1 MSITFPSQE
10 FDDAVAGVCHGS
22 LSDEQAKALNLLL
35 RSDPK
40 ARDEYLLRLELHARL
55 GSEPDLFAAVGDIGA
70 SQAPIEKILP
80 QHSRTLTPI
89 LGILAVAAGIAIFAV
104 VWRGEQSTPPSEETA
119 TETANRTELTS
130 NAVAMLNQVVDA
142 EWMADSEIPS
152 SGAPLEPGWLRLKSG
167 LAQVVFY
174 SGARVVIQGPTEL
187 QLISQNEASCP
198 SGQLI
203 AEVPP
208 QAQGF
213 RVQTPQAGVTDLGTS
228 FGLTVE
234 EQRTE
239 VHVFS
244 GMVELRPASDGIRKE
259 LSEGSGAVLE
269 GSQPPQ
275 PIVASQTLFAP
286 LFYLRSE
293 SVAADAER
301 FERWKEASNELNQ
314 DLTLL
319 VHLDFEGNPVSD
331 WRLRNAG
338 YPSPNVPDASIIGCQ
353 WTSGRWPQKRALEFQ
368 GVSDRVRLSVPGEF
382 ESLTLAAWVR
392 VQGLDRPIN
401 SLFMSDGFEPGTVH
415 WCIRNDGVLG
425 LTVIGDRPREY
436 QILASPP
443 AIRLDKFGMWVH
455 LAVVL
460 DGEATRVTH
469 YVDGQPVGE
478 KALRLSPP
486 FRIDSAELGNW
497 NPSGFP
503 GKDPFLVR
511 NFSGAMDEFT
521 LFSRAL
527 GGDEIRELHRSGRP
541 QSEISVPNPS
551 PPKPR

>member
-1 MSITFPSQE
+1 MIT
-10 FDDAVAGVCHGS
+10 D
-22 LSDEQAKALNLLL
+22 N
-35 RSDPK
+35 
-40 ARDEYLLRLELHARL
+40 RD
-55 GSEPDLFAAVGDIGA
+55 
-70 SQAPIEKILP
+70 
-80 QHSRTLTPI
+80 
-89 LGILAVAAGIAIFAV
+89 
-104 VWRGEQSTPPSEETA
+104 
-119 TETANRTELTS
+119 ELTS
-130 NAVAMLNQVVDA
+130 NAIAVLTQVVDA

-174 SGARVVIQGPTEL
+174 SGARVVIQGPSEL
-187 QLISQNEASCP
+187 ELISQNEVSCP
-198 SGQLI
+198 SGQII
-203 AEVPP
+203 AEIPP

-213 RVQTPQAGVTDLGTS
+213 RVRTPQAGVTDLGTS

-244 GMVELRPASDGIRKE
+244 GIVELRLASDGIRQE

-269 GSQPPQ
+269 GSQSPQ
-275 PIVASQTLFAP
+275 LIVASQTLFAP
-286 LFYLRSE
+286 LFYLKSE

-301 FERWKEASNELNQ
+301 FERWREASNELNQ
-314 DLTLL
+314 DSSLL
-319 VHLDFEGNPVSD
+319 VHLDFEGGAVSD

-338 YPSPNVPDASIIGCQ
+338 YPNPNVPDASIIGCQ

-382 ESLTLAAWVR
+382 ASLTLAAWVR

-401 SLFMSDGFEPGTVH
+401 SLIMSDGFEPGTVH
-415 WCIRNDGVLG
+415 WCVRNDGVLG
-425 LTVIGDRPREY
+425 LTVIGERPREY

-443 AIRLDKFGMWVH
+443 AIRLDQFGMWIH

-460 DGEATRVTH
+460 DGEAMRVTH

-497 NPSGFP
+497 NPSGFL

-511 NFSGAMDEFT
+511 NFSGAMDEFM
-521 LFSRAL
+521 LFARAL
-527 GGDEIRELHRSGRP
+527 APVEIRTLYTTGNPTGATAE
-541 QSEISVPNPS
+541 PNTN
-551 PPKPR
+551 

>member
-1 MSITFPSQE
+1 MSMAFPSRE
-10 FDDAVAGVCHGS
+10 FDDAVAAVCHGAA
-22 LSDEQAKALNLLL
+22 SDEQAKALNLLL
-35 RSDPK
+35 RSDAD

-55 GSEPDLFAAVGDIGA
+55 GSEPDLFAAVEDSGA
-70 SQAPIEKILP
+70 SQAPIENILP
-80 QHSRTLTPI
+80 QPSRRPRQI
-89 LGILAVAAGIAIFAV
+89 WGILAVAASLAILAV
-104 VWRGEQSTPPSEETA
+104 AWWHPAKETESESTPQAEM
-119 TETANRTELTS
+119 TS

-187 QLISQNEASCP
+187 ELISQNEASCP

-208 QAQGF
+208 LAQGF

-228 FGLTVE
+228 FGLTVKG
-234 EQRTE
+234 QRTE

-244 GMVELRPASDGIRKE
+244 GMVELRPEADGIQQD
-259 LSEGSGAVLE
+259 LSEGSAAVIE

-275 PIVASQTLFAP
+275 LIVASQTLFAP
-286 LFYLRSE
+286 LFYLKSE

-301 FERWKEASNELNQ
+301 FERWKKASNELNQ
-314 DLTLL
+314 DPSLL
-319 VHLDFEGNPVSD
+319 VHLDFEGGAVSD

-338 YPSPNVPDASIIGCQ
+338 YPNPNMPDASIIGCQ

-392 VQGLDRPIN
+392 VQGLDRQIN

-415 WCIRNDGVLG
+415 WSIRNDGVLG
-425 LTVIGDRPREY
+425 MTVIGERSGDY

-443 AIRLDKFGMWVH
+443 VIRLDRFGMWVH

-460 DGEATRVTH
+460 DGEAQRVTH
-469 YVDGQPVGE
+469 YVDGQAVGE
-478 KALRLSPP
+478 KALRLSLP
-486 FRIDSAELGNW
+486 FRIEAAELGNW

-503 GKDPFLVR
+503 GKDPFLIR
-511 NFSGAMDEFT
+511 NFSGAMDDFA

-527 GGDEIRELHRSGRP
+527 GGDEIRSLHTSGKP
-541 QSEISVPNPS
+541 QSKITIPTLSD
-551 PPKPR
+551 PKNN

>member
-1 MSITFPSQE
+1 VG
-10 FDDAVAGVCHGS
+10 VAAS
-22 LSDEQAKALNLLL
+22 FAIL
-35 RSDPK
+35 
-40 ARDEYLLRLELHARL
+40 
-55 GSEPDLFAAVGDIGA
+55 AAVWWLA
-70 SQAPIEKILP
+70 QSQQPA
-80 QHSRTLTPI
+80 QN
-89 LGILAVAAGIAIFAV
+89 
-104 VWRGEQSTPPSEETA
+104 
-119 TETANRTELTS
+119 TETSGGEELTS
-130 NAVAMLNQVVDA
+130 NAVAMLDQVVDA
-142 EWMADSEIPS
+142 EWVADSGSPS
-152 SGAPLEPGWLRLKSG
+152 AGAPLEPGWLRLKSG

-187 QLISQNEASCP
+187 ELISQNEASCP
-198 SGQLI
+198 SGQLV

-208 QAQGF
+208 QAHGF

-244 GMVELRPASDGIRKE
+244 GKVELRPASDGIQQD
-259 LSEGSGAVLE
+259 LGEGSAAVIE

-275 PIVASQTLFAP
+275 LIVASQTLFAP
-286 LFYLRSE
+286 LFYLKSE

-314 DLTLL
+314 DPSLL
-319 VHLDFEGNPVSD
+319 VHLDFEGGAVSD

-338 YPSPNVPDASIIGCQ
+338 YPNPNLPDASIIGCQ

-368 GVSDRVRLSVPGEF
+368 GVSDRVRLTVPGEF

-415 WCIRNDGVLG
+415 WSIRRDGVLG
-425 LTVIGDRPREY
+425 LTVIGERPGDY
-436 QILASPP
+436 QIIASPP
-443 AIRLDKFGMWVH
+443 ALELDQFGRWTH

-460 DGEATRVTH
+460 DGEAKRVAH
-469 YVDGQPVGE
+469 YVDGEPAGGA
-478 KALRLSPP
+478 ALRLSPP
-486 FRIDSAELGNW
+486 FQIGAAELGNW

-503 GKDPFLVR
+503 GKNPFLIR
-511 NFSGAMDEFT
+511 NFSGAMDEFALFDRT
-521 LFSRAL
+521 LSP
-527 GGDEIRELHRSGRP
+527 DEIRKLHSEGRP
-541 QSEISVPNPS
+541 QATTLTTEEPNT
-551 PPKPR
+551 K